1 MNSPRLVFALLAA
14 LFSIALAGCGG
25 SDSDS
30 SSSDPASAA
39 PAKSPL
45 FIEASLR
52 PTGETKSNLE
62 ALAQRI
68 AGVDDLGALII
79 EELESSSGDSGEEV
93 DFEKDIEP
101 WLGDKG
107 AFFFQRYDGDDFTG
121 VGAVIQ
127 STDPEATQ
135 AFIDE
140 QSRSSDE
147 PIEDASYEGIDYTVD
162 SEDGTA
168 IGVIGD
174 FFVIGE
180 DEQTFEDAV
189 DAYEGE
195 SLAEVERYEDA
206 AAAAPGDSFAD
217 VYVDVGDLIRQSGE
231 EIDSDARGVLEGA
244 GVNPDEATALAS
256 IKPGSDLIEIDVSS
270 DLEGTQPPT
279 GDASALLGTLPA
291 DSFAA
296 LAVSD
301 FGDQLGEAIDSLDKS
316 GLPPDVPPGQLKS
329 TLSAIGIDLDKL
341 AASVSDG
348 AAFATGSSRNSLG
361 GALVLSTD
369 SDEAAK
375 TVAQFGSLLR
385 LSKTP
390 GITAV
395 SGKASGFSVRDPE
408 LGPRPAVVVA
418 KGKRIA
424 IGYGLAETL
433 RGLSTSGARLADDP
447 DYKAGTSAL
456 GSIPID
462 AFVDGPASLRLAE
475 ALVPRSEEDFWN
487 ARPYLG
493 KIRFIAIG
501 SGSEGELATAK
512 LIVGIEK

>member
-1 MNSPRLVFALLAA
+1 MTSPRLVLALLAA
-14 LFSIALAGCGG
+14 LFSIALAGCGDG
-25 SDSDS
+25 GG

-62 ALAQRI
+62 ALAQKI
-68 AGVDDLGALII
+68 AGIDDLGATIV
-79 EELESSSGDSGEEV
+79 EELESGSSGGEV
-93 DFEKDIEP
+93 DYGKDVEP

-107 AFFFQRYDGDDFTG
+107 AFFFQRYDGDEFTG

-127 STDPEATQ
+127 STDPEVTQ

-140 QSRSSDE
+140 QAQSSDE
-147 PIEDASYEGIDYTVD
+147 PIEDASYEGLDYKVD

-174 FFVIGE
+174 FFVFGE
-180 DEQTFEDAV
+180 DEQTFQDAV

-206 AAAAPGDSFAD
+206 VAAAPGDSFAD

-231 EIDSDARGVLEGA
+231 EIDSQARGVLEGA
-244 GVNPDEATALAS
+244 GVDPDEATALAS
-256 IKPGSDLIEIDVSS
+256 VTPGSDLIEIDVSS

-296 LAVSD
+296 LAVSG
-301 FGDQLGEAIDSLDKS
+301 FGDELGEAIDSLDKS
-316 GLPPDVPPGQLKS
+316 GIPPDVPPGQLKS
-329 TLSAIGIDLDKL
+329 TLKAIGIDLDKL

-348 AAFATGSSRNSLG
+348 AAFATGGSESSLG

-369 SDEAAK
+369 NSGEAADA
-375 TVAQFGSLLR
+375 VASLGSLLR
-385 LSKTP
+385 FSKTP
-390 GITAV
+390 GVTAV
-395 SGKASGFSVRDPE
+395 SGKASGFSIRDPE

-418 KGKRIA
+418 KGERIA

-456 GSIPID
+456 GNTPID
-462 AFVDGPASLRLAE
+462 AFVDGPAALQLAE
-475 ALVPRSEEDFWN
+475 ALVPRSETDFQN
-487 ARPYLG
+487 AKPYLR
-493 KIRFIAIG
+493 KVRFIAVG